1 MLFLASSS
9 RFARIISGFA
19 GACALGTSAG
29 TILAQDSPSDQ
40 AGRAQAGSLRDRLR
54 FAGLDAGQ
62 CEALRRNRPMLEA
75 HLKSGL
81 RDLFHR
87 FQTFPDAARNF
98 TSENQLERLQD
109 LQSSHWDVL
118 TDARFDSLYAERVKV
133 LSDSESKM
141 GLDPRWH
148 VAGHGVMLEH
158 ILAGLLDEMGGRAIL
173 PGAKRRARE
182 LKELVTSVV
191 RLVMVDVE
199 IAVSLRFNELRIGH
213 QRALAEQRLADR
225 NEAAGLFA
233 ELANGLADRDL
244 TARLPA
250 DCPEAYMEVAE
261 ALNAALEDIRQQFAA
276 LSSGVQAAEATTD
289 AIARTSRSFVENSA
303 EHAQGLAASARQLA
317 ELADHVRGNAA
328 STRSAERA
336 AASTRTA
343 AEDSGRIVG
352 QAISAMADIETSAE
366 KIGQIIG
373 VIDEIAFQTNLLAL
387 NAGIEAARAGD
398 SGRGFAVV
406 AQEVRAL
413 AQRSAD
419 AAREIKV
426 LVTGT
431 KAQVD
436 AGVQMVGRTQD
447 AIGSIVRQ
455 VTDINDAISGIA
467 AASDVQVAGLN
478 SLSTDIGGFS
488 ARAAVGEDLANR
500 SQEGADHLQTVVVE
514 LGRTIREFRIER
526 ERRQAASPAPVK
538 AVQQRQLSARDEF
551 SVGRDEDE
559 MADFGF
565 PLRRTAMGG
574 ERNAY

>member
-1 MLFLASSS
+1 M
-9 RFARIISGFA
+9 
-19 GACALGTSAG
+19 
-29 TILAQDSPSDQ
+29 AQDSPSDQ

-62 CEALRRNRPMLEA
+62 CDSLRRNRPMLET
-75 HLKSGL
+75 HLKAGL

-87 FQTFPDAARNF
+87 FQAYPDAARNF
-98 TSENQLERLQD
+98 SSENQLERLQD

-158 ILAGLLDEMGGRAIL
+158 LLTGLLDDMGGRAIL

-182 LKELVTSVV
+182 LSELVTSVV

-199 IAVSLRFNELRIGH
+199 IAVSLRFNELRVGH
-213 QRALAEQRLADR
+213 QRALAEQRAADR
-225 NEAAGLFA
+225 GEAAAFIA

-244 TARLPA
+244 TTRMTS
-250 DCPEAYMEVAE
+250 DCPEAYTEVAE
-261 ALNAALEDIRQQFAA
+261 ALNAALADIQQQFSA
-276 LSSGVQAAEATTD
+276 LSAGVQAAEAASD
-289 AIARTSRSFVENSA
+289 AISRASKSLAETSSEQSRA
-303 EHAQGLAASARQLA
+303 LAVSARQLA
-317 ELADHVRGNAA
+317 ELAEQVRGNAA
-328 STRSAERA
+328 NTRSAERVT
-336 AASTRTA
+336 ASTRVA

-447 AIGSIVRQ
+447 AIGGIVRQ
-455 VTDINDAISGIA
+455 VTDINQAISGIA
-467 AASDVQVAGLN
+467 AASDEQVAGLN
-478 SLSTDIGGFS
+478 ALTTDIGGYGE
-488 ARAAVGEDLANR
+488 RAAVAGSEASR
-500 SQEGADHLQTVVVE
+500 SEEGADHLHSVVVE

-526 ERRQAASPAPVK
+526 ERRHAAFSAPAR
-538 AVQQRQLSARDEF
+538 ASQQRQLPTRDEP
-551 SVGRDEDE
+551 SNGRDEDE

-565 PLRRTAMGG
+565 PLRRAASGG
-574 ERNAY
+574 DRNAY

>member
-1 MLFLASSS
+1 M
-9 RFARIISGFA
+9 
-19 GACALGTSAG
+19 
-29 TILAQDSPSDQ
+29 AQDSPSDQ
-40 AGRAQAGSLRDRLR
+40 AGKAQAGSLRDRLR

-62 CEALRRNRPMLEA
+62 CEILRRHRPMLET
-75 HLKSGL
+75 HLKAGL

-87 FQTFPDAARNF
+87 FQTFPDASRNF
-98 TSENQLERLQD
+98 SSENQLERLQD

-158 ILAGLLDEMGGRAIL
+158 LLSGLLEDMGSRAIL

-182 LKELVTSVV
+182 LSELVTSVV

-199 IAVSLRFNELRIGH
+199 IAVSLRFNELRVGH
-213 QRALAEQRLADR
+213 QRALAEQRTADR
-225 NEAAGLFA
+225 AEAAAFLA

-244 TARLPA
+244 TTRLPM
-250 DCPEAYMEVAE
+250 DCPEAYAEVAD
-261 ALNAALEDIRQQFAA
+261 ALNAALEDIQQQFSA
-276 LSSGVQAAEATTD
+276 LSGGVQAAEAASG
-289 AIARTSRSFVENSA
+289 AISHASKSLAETSSEQSRA
-303 EHAQGLAASARQLA
+303 LAVSARQLA
-317 ELADHVRGNAA
+317 ELAEQVRGNAA
-328 STRSAERA
+328 NTRSAERVA
-336 AASTRTA
+336 VSTRAA

-352 QAISAMADIETSAE
+352 QAISAMSDIETSAE

-455 VTDINDAISGIA
+455 VSDINEAISGIA
-467 AASDVQVAGLN
+467 AASDEQVVGLKALT
-478 SLSTDIGGFS
+478 SDIGGYS
-488 ARAAVGEDLANR
+488 ERAAAAGSEASR
-500 SQEGADHLQTVVVE
+500 SEEGADHLHSVVVE

-526 ERRQAASPAPVK
+526 ERRQATPAVPVK
-538 AVQQRQLSARDEF
+538 TAQQRQLSARDEF
-551 SVGRDEDE
+551 NIGRDEEE

-574 ERNAY
+574 TRNAY

>member
-1 MLFLASSS
+1 MRGSS
-9 RFARIISGFA
+9 A
-19 GACALGTSAG
+19 GAT
-29 TILAQDSPSDQ
+29 LAQDTPSDQ
-40 AGRAQAGSLRDRLR
+40 ASRAQAGSLRDRLR
-54 FAGLDAGQ
+54 FAGLDAAQ
-62 CEALRRNRPMLEA
+62 CDTLRRNRPMLEA
-75 HLKSGL
+75 HLKAGL
-81 RDLFHR
+81 RDLFLR
-87 FQTFPDAARNF
+87 FQTYPDAARNF
-98 TSENQLERLQD
+98 ASESQLQRLQD
-109 LQSSHWDVL
+109 LQSSHWDIL

-148 VAGHGVMLEH
+148 VAGHGVVLEH
-158 ILAGLLDEMGGRAIL
+158 LLAGLLEDMGGRAIL

-182 LKELVTSVV
+182 LSELVKSVV

-199 IAVSLRFNELRIGH
+199 IAVSLRFNELRVGH
-213 QRALAEQRLADR
+213 QRALAEQRAADR
-225 NEAAGLFA
+225 AEAAALIA
-233 ELANGLADRDL
+233 DLASGLAARDL
-244 TARLPA
+244 TTRIPT
-250 DCPEAYMEVAE
+250 DCPEAYSEVAE
-261 ALNAALEDIRQQFAA
+261 ALNAALDDIQRQFSA
-276 LSSGVQAAEATTD
+276 LSGGVQAAEATSD
-289 AIARTSRSFVENSA
+289 AISRASKSLA
-303 EHAQGLAASARQLA
+303 EKSSEQSRGLAASAKQLA
-317 ELADHVRGNAA
+317 ELAEQVRGNAA
-328 STRSAERA
+328 DTRSAERVT
-336 AASTRTA
+336 ASTRVA

-455 VTDINDAISGIA
+455 VTDINEAISQIA
-467 AASDVQVAGLN
+467 AAGDEQVAGLEALT
-478 SLSTDIGGFS
+478 SDIGDHS
-488 ARAAVGEDLANR
+488 ERAAAAGSEASR
-500 SQEGADHLQTVVVE
+500 SEEGADHLHTVVVE

-526 ERRQAASPAPVK
+526 ERRHAAPALAPGP
-538 AVQQRQLSARDEF
+538 VQQRQLPTRTEF
-551 SVGRDEDE
+551 TMTRDEDE

-565 PLRRTAMGG
+565 PFRRAAAGG
-574 ERNAY
+574 DRNAY

>member
-1 MLFLASSS
+1 
-9 RFARIISGFA
+9 
-19 GACALGTSAG
+19 
-29 TILAQDSPSDQ
+29 
-40 AGRAQAGSLRDRLR
+40 
-54 FAGLDAGQ
+54 
-62 CEALRRNRPMLEA
+62 MLET
-75 HLKSGL
+75 HLKAGL

-141 GLDPRWH
+141 GFDPRWH
-148 VAGHGVMLEH
+148 VAGHGVVLEH
-158 ILAGLLDEMGGRAIL
+158 ILAGLIGEMGGRAIL

-182 LKELVTSVV
+182 LSELVTAAV

-213 QRALAEQRLADR
+213 QRALAEQRTADR
-225 NEAAGLFA
+225 AEAADLIA

-250 DCPEAYMEVAE
+250 DCPEAYVEVAE
-261 ALNAALEDIRQQFAA
+261 ALNAALDDIREQFAA
-276 LSSGVQAAEATTD
+276 LSGGVQAAETTTD
-289 AIARTSRSFVENSA
+289 AITRISGSLAKDSA
-303 EHAQGLAASARQLA
+303 EQSRGLAASARQLA
-317 ELADHVRGNAA
+317 ELADQVRGNAA
-328 STRSAERA
+328 NTRSTERV

-455 VTDINDAISGIA
+455 VTDINEAISGIA
-467 AASDVQVAGLN
+467 AASDVQVAGLH
-478 SLSTDIGGFS
+478 SLTTDIGGFS
-488 ARAAVGEDLANR
+488 ERAAAGENLASR
-500 SQEGADHLQTVVVE
+500 SQQGADHLQSVVVE

-526 ERRQAASPAPVK
+526 ERRHAAPPMPVK
-538 AVQQRQLSARDEF
+538 AAQQRQLPVRDEF
-551 SVGRDEDE
+551 SAGRDEDD

-565 PLRRTAMGG
+565 PLRRTATGG
-574 ERNAY
+574 ERGAY

>member
-1 MLFLASSS
+1 
-9 RFARIISGFA
+9 
-19 GACALGTSAG
+19 
-29 TILAQDSPSDQ
+29 
-40 AGRAQAGSLRDRLR
+40 
-54 FAGLDAGQ
+54 
-62 CEALRRNRPMLEA
+62 MLEA
-75 HLKSGL
+75 HLKTGL

-87 FQTFPDAARNF
+87 FQTFADASRNF
-98 TSENQLERLQD
+98 TSESQIERLQD

-118 TDARFDSLYAERVKV
+118 TDARFDSLYAERVKI
-133 LSDSESKM
+133 LADSESKM

-148 VAGHGVMLEH
+148 VAGHGVVLEH
-158 ILAGLLDEMGGRAIL
+158 LLAGLLEDMGGRAIL

-182 LKELVTSVV
+182 LSELVTSVV

-213 QRALAEQRLADR
+213 QRALAEQRTADR
-225 NEAAGLFA
+225 AEAASLLA
-233 ELANGLADRDL
+233 ELANGLADRNL
-244 TARLPA
+244 TIRMPM
-250 DCPEAYMEVAE
+250 DCPEAYTEVAE
-261 ALNAALEDIRQQFAA
+261 ALNAALADIQQQFSA
-276 LSSGVQAAEATTD
+276 LSGGVQAAEATSD
-289 AIARTSRSFVENSA
+289 AISRASKSLAEKSA
-303 EHAQGLAASARQLA
+303 EQSQGLAASARQLA
-317 ELADHVRGNAA
+317 ELAEQVRGNAA
-328 STRSAERA
+328 DTRSAERVT
-336 AASTRTA
+336 ASTRAA

-455 VTDINDAISGIA
+455 VTDINEAISGIA
-467 AASDVQVAGLN
+467 AASDEQLAGLKTLT
-478 SLSTDIGGFS
+478 SDIGGYS
-488 ARAAVGEDLANR
+488 ERAAAGENEANR
-500 SQEGADHLQTVVVE
+500 SEEGADHLHTVVVE

-526 ERRQAASPAPVK
+526 ERRHAASPAPVK
-538 AVQQRQLSARDEF
+538 AGQQRQLPTRDAF
-551 SVGRDEDE
+551 AGAHDEEE

-565 PLRRTAMGG
+565 PLRRIATGG

>member
-1 MLFLASSS
+1 M
-9 RFARIISGFA
+9 
-19 GACALGTSAG
+19 T
-29 TILAQDSPSDQ
+29 QDSPSDQ

-54 FAGLDAGQ
+54 FAGLDAEQ
-62 CEALRRNRPMLEA
+62 CEIVRRNRPMLQA
-75 HLKSGL
+75 HLKAGL

-87 FQTFPDAARNF
+87 LQTFPDAARNF
-98 TSENQLERLQD
+98 TSESQLERLHD
-109 LQSSHWDVL
+109 FQSSHWDVL

-133 LSDSESKM
+133 LSDTESKM

-148 VAGHGVMLEH
+148 VAGHGVILEH
-158 ILAGLLDEMGGRAIL
+158 VLAGIVEEMGGRAIL

-182 LKELVTSVV
+182 LSDLTAAVI

-199 IAVSLRFNELRIGH
+199 ISVSLRFNELRLNH
-213 QRALAEQRLADR
+213 QRALAEQRSADHA
-225 NEAAGLFA
+225 EAAGLFA
-233 ELANGLADRDL
+233 DVTRSLAERDL
-244 TARLPA
+244 TVRLPA
-250 DCPEAYMEVAE
+250 DGPKAYAE
-261 ALNAALEDIRQQFAA
+261 LAQTLNAALDDIQQQFTA
-276 LSSGVQAAEATTD
+276 LSASVQAAESTTD
-289 AIARTSRSFVENSA
+289 AIARDTRFLAQNSTQQ
-303 EHAQGLAASARQLA
+303 AQGLAASAKQLG
-317 ELADHVRGNAA
+317 ELANRVRSNAA

-336 AASTRTA
+336 AASTRVA
-343 AEDSGRIVG
+343 AEDSGRVVG
-352 QAISAMADIETSAE
+352 QAIAAMADIETSAE

-436 AGVQMVGRTQD
+436 AGVQMVGRTQE

-467 AASDVQVAGLN
+467 AATDEQAAGLHTVT
-478 SLSTDIGGFS
+478 TDIGSFGE
-488 ARAAVGEDLANR
+488 RAAATENLARR
-500 SQEGADHLQTVVVE
+500 SDEGTDHLHSVILE
-514 LGRTIREFRIER
+514 LGQTIREFRLER
-526 ERRQAASPAPVK
+526 ARRHAVPRPVAAA
-538 AVQQRQLSARDEF
+538 QRLPIAR
-551 SVGRDEDE
+551 RDEDVVRRDAGDTAE
-559 MADFGF
+559 FDF
-565 PLRRTAMGG
+565 PLRRAGIGG
-574 ERNAY
+574 ERNVY

>member
-1 MLFLASSS
+1 ML
-9 RFARIISGFA
+9 
-19 GACALGTSAG
+19 
-29 TILAQDSPSDQ
+29 Q
-40 AGRAQAGSLRDRLR
+40 
-54 FAGLDAGQ
+54 
-62 CEALRRNRPMLEA
+62 A
-75 HLKSGL
+75 HLKAGL

-87 FQTFPDAARNF
+87 YQTLPDAARHF
-98 TSENQLERLQD
+98 TSESQLERLQD

-158 ILAGLLDEMGGRAIL
+158 LLAGLLDEMGGRAIL
-173 PGAKRRARE
+173 PGSKRRARE
-182 LKELVTSVV
+182 LSELVTAVV

-199 IAVSLRFNELRIGH
+199 IAVSLRFNELRVGH
-213 QRALAEQRLADR
+213 QRALAEQRTADR
-225 NEAAGLFA
+225 GEAASLIAGLA
-233 ELANGLADRDL
+233 SGLADRDL
-244 TARLPA
+244 TARLPM
-250 DCPEAYMEVAE
+250 DCPEAYAEVAE
-261 ALNAALEDIRQQFAA
+261 ALNMALADIQQQFSV
-276 LSSGVQAAEATTD
+276 LSGGVQAAGTASD
-289 AIARTSRSFVENSA
+289 AISRSSQSLAEQSA
-303 EHAQGLAASARQLA
+303 EQSRALAVSARQLA
-317 ELADHVRGNAA
+317 ELAGQVRGNAA
-328 STRSAERA
+328 NTRSAERVT
-336 AASTRTA
+336 ASTRVA

-352 QAISAMADIETSAE
+352 QAISAMADIESSAE
-366 KIGQIIG
+366 KIGQIIS

-455 VTDINDAISGIA
+455 VTDINEAISGIA
-467 AASDVQVAGLN
+467 AASDDQLAGLN
-478 SLSTDIGGFS
+478 ALTADIGGYS
-488 ARAAVGEDLANR
+488 ERAAAGEDQANR
-500 SQEGADHLQTVVVE
+500 SREGADHLHTVVVE

-526 ERRQAASPAPVK
+526 ERRHAAAPAPVK
-538 AVQQRQLSARDEF
+538 PGQRRQLSARDELDI
-551 SVGRDEDE
+551 GRDEE
-559 MADFGF
+559 ELADFGF
-565 PLRRTAMGG
+565 PLRRAATGG
-574 ERNAY
+574 ERNAR